1 VVKSRSRSYVVL
13 YQELSIDT
21 GQTIFQQ
28 QNSTTA
34 KELSSEFLICVQQLR
49 V

>member
-21 GQTIFQQ
+21 RQTIFQQ
-28 QNSTTA
+28 QSLLQRRNC
-34 KELSSEFLICVQQLR
+34 LQSS
-49 V
+49 